1 MIPQEGPESRCP
13 VERLLRRFSCSA
25 PNDAADRHHYL
36 IVIATDGDTRPPDP
50 ASVLDDRLRGVPALY
65 AARALG
71 ERLGRGDPGWGAVV
85 VRLGR

>member
-1 MIPQEGPESRCP
+1 
-13 VERLLRRFSCSA
+13 
-25 PNDAADRHHYL
+25 
-36 IVIATDGDTRPPDP
+36 VIATDGDTRPPDP

-71 ERLGRGDPGWGAVV
+71 ERLGRSNPGWTAVV